1 MKFEIKETEV
11 FSKWKCKIKDR
22 QALKAIAVRLIRAAN
37 GNFGDVEPVGTGIS
51 EMRIFTGKGYR
62 LYFAIQGDTLVLL
75 LNGGIKSNKKQQQ
88 ADIALAKQLLS
99 DLEK

>member
-22 QALKAIAVRLIRAAN
+22 LALKAIAVRLIRAAN

-62 LYFAIQGDTLVLL
+62 LYFAIQGNTLILL

>member
-22 QALKAIAVRLIRAAN
+22 LALKTIAVRLIRAAN

-51 EMRIFTGKGYR
+51 EIRIFTGKGYR
-62 LYFAIQGDTLVLL
+62 LYFAIQGDTLYFYSTVALKVTK
-75 LNGGIKSNKKQQQ
+75 NSNKP
-88 ADIALAKQLLS
+88 ILL
-99 DLEK
+99 